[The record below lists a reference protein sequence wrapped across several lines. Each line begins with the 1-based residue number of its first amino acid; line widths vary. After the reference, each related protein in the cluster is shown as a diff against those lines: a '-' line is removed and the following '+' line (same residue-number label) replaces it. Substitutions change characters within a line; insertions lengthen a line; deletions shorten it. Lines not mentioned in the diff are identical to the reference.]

1 MMTNDYDRSIAR
13 RIHQQFSE
21 KSGSGRIAS
30 EFSLLHL
37 SRLIR
42 LRKPRS
48 VLEIGSGIGTVS
60 QLVLAHAE
68 RVEHLFSVEE
78 DEFCRDAIKKNL
90 TVHDLQK
97 WTLLNSQKELPPD
110 LTFDLII
117 FDGNQYEDTI
127 FDLLRSTTAVFVDGK
142 RQETRAELAAYCQQA
157 GLRLRLH
164 QYTGGWRMVLRGTN
178 GSRSYPKLIFKR
190 DQCHWGVCQ
199 PKDAVPDLELGPQAA
214 HVQTA

>member
-1 MMTNDYDRSIAR
+1 MTNDYDGSIAK
-13 RIHQQFSE
+13 RIHQQFIG

-30 EFSLLHL
+30 EFSLLQL

-42 LRKPRS
+42 LRKPKR

-68 RVEHLFSVEE
+68 RVEHLFSIEE
-78 DEFCRDAIKKNL
+78 NEFCRSAIKKNL
-90 TVHDLQK
+90 TVHGLQI
-97 WTLLNSQKELPPD
+97 WSLLNSQKELPTD

-117 FDGNQYEDTI
+117 FDGNQYEDAT
-127 FDLLRSTTAVFVDGK
+127 FDLLRSETAVFVDGK
-142 RQETRAELAAYCQQA
+142 RQETRDELAAYCQQA

-190 DQCHWGVCQ
+190 DQCHWGVCK
-199 PKDAVPDLELGPQAA
+199 PEHAVPDVELGPEAPRT
-214 HVQTA
+214 QTA